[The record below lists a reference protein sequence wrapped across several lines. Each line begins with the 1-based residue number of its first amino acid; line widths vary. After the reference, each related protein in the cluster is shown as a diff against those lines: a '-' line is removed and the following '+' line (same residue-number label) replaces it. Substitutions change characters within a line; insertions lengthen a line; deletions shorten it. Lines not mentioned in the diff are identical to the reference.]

1 MAKSNQ
7 TIPSILVFGPQ
18 TRPSPNDLAD
28 LRHELRSNSRLSRV
42 HAGALDLP
50 IVWRKLVALD
60 SDLSQV
66 AADSHLQEFL
76 EWLEG
81 ERETPYCA
89 RKCSITLTFLLNYLI
104 QIKQYVRFLHSVDR
118 SENRDA
124 QSSMLERLRLGG
136 VHGFCVGFL
145 CATVVSL
152 SGSEDELAD
161 NAVRALR
168 LAFAIGVYVERDTT
182 NEPTTCISARWR
194 HKQAN
199 AMENARIVL
208 NSYPEAYIAGI
219 TDETSMTITIP
230 NSHLAGLVPGLEGHE
245 FSVREIPVDGRFHSP
260 AYTSVVERL
269 VSFFTQSPD
278 LRFPSPD
285 QLQVPIRS
293 GTDGKP
299 IQQGDLIRHSL
310 ENTLLKPVNWYKT
323 LTLAMDD
330 IPQKQKCIALAGLSN
345 HFPLSLVSNP
355 NTQLQLLRGLG
366 SHAADIYDNTSIITG
381 AELTPSSTKEG
392 NDTEGSWV
400 FASDEDVSGDDS
412 STHGLPSD
420 FPPHSVAVVGM
431 AGRFPGANSVDEFWD
446 LLSTGTSAVQE
457 APGRIG
463 LEHLAGDY
471 SYKKWWGN
479 FIDEPDTFD
488 HKLFKK
494 SPREALACDPQQ
506 RKLLEVVYEALESSG
521 YFGTQTCQ
529 PLDSN
534 DYGCYIGATQNNYAN
549 NVSTQAPSAYATI
562 GTGRSFISG
571 AVSHYFG
578 FTGPA
583 LTVDT
588 ACSSSLVAIHTA
600 CQAIL
605 AGDCS
610 SAIAGGTNIITSP
623 HDYRDLQA
631 AGFLS
636 PTGQCKPFDAGADGY
651 CRGEAVA
658 VVVLKSLKSALRDH
672 DRILGVIM
680 GSAVNQNA
688 NEAHI
693 TVPHSGSQTKL
704 YRKAMNMAKVAPGDV
719 TFVEAHGTGTTVGDP
734 IEVRS
739 LRDAFGGASQR
750 ESMLYFSSLKGN
762 MGHAESAAGV
772 AGLIKVL
779 LMLKHGQIPPQA
791 SYQSLN
797 PAIPA
802 LEPDCMAI
810 PKRITPWKAS
820 KLVACVNS
828 YGAAGSNSAVM
839 VCGPPA
845 QNASVSLRVDRA
857 RQPAQLP
864 FIICAAT
871 KSSLSQY
878 CQKLLD
884 WLEQDRLP
892 KPLDNSLVNVLFDLA
907 NRANRSLEHKLVAS
921 VSDMNDLK
929 LKLLTGTQ
937 EDASAFNTLPSPKPV
952 VLVFAGQE
960 SQSVGLSEELYT
972 SCDIFRR
979 HLDNCQELLL
989 DVGLEGIYPAIFQ
1002 KTAVE
1007 NIVILHA
1014 ALFSVQYASAKAWID
1029 CGLHV
1034 NAVVGHS
1041 FGLLTALC
1049 VSGVL
1054 SLSDSIRLVT
1064 GRALLIQKHWGSE
1077 PGSMVSIQADRQ
1089 DVMNVLDRVKHQIE
1103 YAEIACFNGPKSHV
1117 VVGSSKS
1124 IDAIEGFL
1132 TDEGHRNAIRAKR
1145 LAVNHGFHSIFTEP
1159 LLPHLE
1165 DLASELDWKHP
1176 TIHLELCEEVPT
1188 DTQLSHRYIAQH
1200 MRRPVYFKQA
1210 VKRLVEKYPDC
1221 VWLEAGRG
1229 SSITQLV
1236 RVCLER
1242 PERHSLHTPTLRA
1255 SAALESLVDVTVKLW
1270 KEGQKFQKTRHWLPY
1285 VVPKMPDST
1294 APVDRPV
1301 EPLRH
1306 ELLSLVNGNKIAE
1319 SIFRISPKSDR
1330 FKTLV
1335 AGHVMADRAAMPAS
1349 LYIEVASRAALLLQ
1363 EDLAAATWVPTV
1375 KDLVMKSPVG
1385 LNPEAE
1391 ITLTM
1396 KSLDGPSPS
1405 WEFSIML
1412 GDIGSA
1418 RAQETTTGVV
1428 YLKARSDPQVAKNL
1442 RRYESLINPARWD
1455 GILNHPDAETM
1466 RGKHIYRAFSQI
1478 VQYSDLF
1485 KGIKTV
1491 SCLGG
1496 EAVAEVCISSNAIVA
1511 ADQRLTDT
1519 PMIDSFLQIAGFMS
1533 NYFNDTSSPGSLFLC
1548 HHIEHLEF
1556 GPMLSPDAGHWVV
1569 FASMTDNTEDH
1580 TSVDVYVFDKNSKRL
1595 VLTALG
1601 MDFSKISC
1609 SVLTR
1614 ILDGAGVDKPN
1625 VAATPDVYVAT
1636 QRSENDGA
1644 TLQKSDIS
1652 TTDQALGSSGSKRA
1666 EVFRIIA
1673 NIADVDVEE
1682 IAGEITLPDVG
1693 IDSLGVTEMISDVS
1707 SMLHVDL
1714 DLATMLALSDINAL
1728 VAHIDSQV
1736 GLHDVRSRGSAADAG
1751 DDNKDLVK
1759 LTEQGNESPKFP
1771 RTLVRLS
1778 YDDLGAGAG
1787 AIDYWRDV
1795 YLDDVRL
1802 MIAYII
1808 EAFAKLGCNL
1818 RAVRPGEDVPD
1829 IDRALPR
1836 HRQLIHQLHLFLADE
1851 GVISASSE
1859 ATSGFKRLDST
1870 LEVITGEQ
1878 VHQEIISKHPLNATV
1893 RHLIRAVGSQ
1903 LAECLTG
1910 QSDGLQIVFGNKK
1923 NKKTLED
1930 LYQNWP
1936 MLVAATKLLGNF
1948 LRHVFSVDPG
1958 ERGAFR
1964 ILEVGAGTGGTTRY
1978 IVDFLRKHNIRF
1990 DYHFTDLSGSLVQ
2003 KVKRS
2008 FKDVTGEGNSMTF
2021 GVLDIE
2027 QEPPAEF
2034 LGAFHVVIS
2043 TNCIHATR
2051 NLTHSLTNV
2060 RKMVRPDGAV
2070 TLIEM
2075 TKTMY
2080 IFDIIVGLL
2089 EGWWLFEDG
2098 RSHALADEARWTHAM
2113 HEAGFQEVL
2122 FSNGKSTE
2130 AKTVRV
2136 IGGFLQGPVLPRVN
2150 HDKISQGKG
2159 SSGFTIQGVVYKT
2172 VSQLKIHADI
2182 YCPEDADPVKKMPIA
2197 LMIHGGSHILFSRK
2211 DIRPPQIRIMLDM
2224 GLLPVSLDHR
2234 LCPEVTLAEG
2244 PMVDVCDALAW
2255 ARKQLP
2261 KLRLVNPNIRPDSDR
2276 VVVVGWSSGGQLA
2289 MSAGWTAPQRGLK
2302 PPNAVLAFYSPTD
2315 YEDEWWQ
2322 SSIQPVGAE
2331 DWGEVYD
2338 VLEAVK
2344 DKPTVDYQLWC
2355 RRRLGPLS
2363 DPRIRTDPRCR
2374 IVLHVN
2380 WRAQMLPVII
2390 GGLISR
2396 YQADQADQSARA
2408 AGEHPGSKD
2417 WSNLPQPSIEKI
2429 RQCSPLAQIRNG
2441 SYATPTF
2448 MIHGTADDLIP
2459 YAQSVRTTEEMKRQG
2474 IDARLV
2480 VVPDAPHVCDASND
2494 PDSAGWKAVLKAYE
2508 WLGSYI

>member
-118 SENRDA
+118 GENRDA

-152 SGSEDELAD
+152 SGSEDDLAD
-161 NAVRALR
+161 SAVRALR

-230 NSHLAGLVPGLEGHE
+230 NSHLAGLVPGLEGHG

-260 AYTSVVERL
+260 VYTSVVERL

-285 QLQVPIRS
+285 QLQ
-293 GTDGKP
+293 
-299 IQQGDLIRHSL
+299 
-310 ENTLLKPVNWYKT
+310 
-323 LTLAMDD
+323 
-330 IPQKQKCIALAGLSN
+330 
-345 HFPLSLVSNP
+345 
-355 NTQLQLLRGLG
+355 LQLLRGLG
-366 SHAADIYDNTSIITG
+366 SHAADIYDTTSSITG

-529 PLDSN
+529 PSDSN

-588 ACSSSLVAIHTA
+588 ACSSSLRY
-600 CQAIL
+600 C
-605 AGDCS
+605 
-610 SAIAGGTNIITSP
+610 GGTNIITSP

-636 PTGQCKPFDAGADGY
+636 PTGQCKSFDAGADGY

-693 TVPHSGSQTKL
+693 TVPHSGSQTNL
-704 YRKAMNMAKVAPGDV
+704 YRKAMNTAKVAPGDV

-750 ESMLYFSSLKGN
+750 ESMLHFSSLKGN

-839 VCGPPA
+839 VRGPPA

-892 KPLDNSLVNVLFDLA
+892 KPPDNSLLNVLFDLA

-929 LKLLTGTQ
+929 SKLLTGTQ
-937 EDASAFNTLPSPKPV
+937 EETSAFNTVPSPKPV

-960 SQSVGLSEELYT
+960 SQSIGLSEEVYT

-989 DVGLEGIYPAIFQ
+989 DIGLEGIYPAIFQ
-1002 KTAVE
+1002 KTAIE

-1064 GRALLIQKHWGSE
+1064 GRASLIQKHWGSE

-1089 DVMNVLDRVKHQIE
+1089 DVMNILDRVKHQIE

-1210 VKRLVEKYPDC
+1210 VERLVEKYPDC

-1236 RVCLER
+1236 RGCLER

-1270 KEGQKFQKTRHWLPY
+1270 KEGQKVQYWQFHPYQRLQYEDISLPPYQFQKTRHWLPY

-1294 APVDRPV
+1294 PLVDRPV

-1306 ELLSLVNGNKIAE
+1306 ELLSLIEGSKIAE
-1319 SIFRISPKSDR
+1319 PIFRISPKSDR

-1349 LYIEVASRAALLLQ
+1349 LYIEVTSRAALFLQ

-1385 LNPEAE
+1385 LNVEAE

-1418 RAQETTTGVV
+1418 RAQETTRGVV
-1428 YLKARSDPQVAKNL
+1428 YLEARSCPQVAQNL
-1442 RRYESLINPARWD
+1442 RRYESLINPARWE
-1455 GILNHPDAETM
+1455 GILSHPDAETM

-1496 EAVAEVCISSNAIVA
+1496 EAVAEVCISPNASGA

-1519 PMIDSFLQIAGFMS
+1519 PMIDTFMQIAGFMS
-1533 NYFNDTSSPGSLFLC
+1533 NYFNDKSSPGSLFVC

-1580 TSVDVYVFDKNSKRL
+1580 TSVDVYVFDKDSKRL
-1595 VLTALG
+1595 VFTALG

-1609 SVLTR
+1609 SLLTR

-1625 VAATPDVYVAT
+1625 VAATPDVHVAT
-1636 QRSENDGA
+1636 QRSENDGDA
-1644 TLQKSDIS
+1644 LQKSDIS

-1666 EVFRIIA
+1666 EVFHIIA

-1728 VAHIDSQV
+1728 VAHIDSQL

-1771 RTLVRLS
+1771 RTLGVVEESVDSSSLSRPTITLVYESFDAVRLS

-1787 AIDYWRDV
+1787 ALDYWRDV

-1818 RAVRPGEDVPD
+1818 RAVRPGEDVPEL
-1829 IDRALPR
+1829 DRALPR
-1836 HRQLIHQLHLFLADE
+1836 HQQLIHQLHLFLVDE

-1878 VHQEIISKHPLNATV
+1878 VYQEIISKHPLNATV

-1923 NKKTLED
+1923 NKETLED

-1948 LRHVFSVDPG
+1948 LRHAFSVNPG

-2003 KVKRS
+2003 KAKRS

-2051 NLTHSLTNV
+2051 NLAHSLTNV

-2075 TKTMY
+2075 TKMMY

-2122 FSNGKSTE
+2122 FSNGESTE
-2130 AKTVRV
+2130 AKTGR
-2136 IGGFLQGPVLPRVN
+2136 
-2150 HDKISQGKG
+2150 G
-2159 SSGFTIQGVVYKT
+2159 SSGFNIQEVVYRT
-2172 VSQLKIHADI
+2172 VGQLKIHAEI

-2261 KLRLVNPNIRPDSDR
+2261 KLRLVNPHIRPDSDR

-2289 MSAGWTAPQRGLK
+2289 MSTGWTAPQRGLK

-2322 SSIQPVGAE
+2322 SSIQPAGAE

-2344 DKPTVDYQLWC
+2344 DKPVNYQLWC

-2429 RQCSPLAQIRNG
+2429 RQCSPLAQIRKGN
-2441 SYATPTF
+2441 YATPTF